1 MLTGLLKGH
10 RKASHVIRVVLQP
23 TYDSLYKSN
32 AVPYSFQLNFV
43 YVYNIDWLSNELL
56 WRINKLKVGLWCIIW
71 LSWLFGLNTPYIS
84 VFSPNTRK
92 YGPEIT
98 PYLETFHAVIYIYIY
113 IYIYVYK
120 RKNSLEGSL
129 ERVLFAAEP
138 ELPKMLVPGLPQIS
152 SNVNICARKLKQ
164 LCSECDQLHGALI
177 YPHFIGLIL
186 ICFLLIIPAVNYVI
200 NGFFSSRTTLRV
212 ITIMD
217 LHNGGK
223 KLLQLLLKIDS

>member
-1 MLTGLLKGH
+1 MVYYLTIMT
-10 RKASHVIRVVLQP
+10 IRTEYSVYLRIQ
-23 TYDSLYKSN
+23 SKYKKIRTRN
-32 AVPYSFQLNFV
+32 N
-43 YVYNIDWLSNELL
+43 
-56 WRINKLKVGLWCIIW
+56 
-71 LSWLFGLNTPYIS
+71 S
-84 VFSPNTRK
+84 VSGNVSRSD
-92 YGPEIT
+92 
-98 PYLETFHAVIYIYIY
+98 IYIY